1 MGLCRVGRD
10 WRVTRALLVQ
20 LRLCRA
26 MLQSGAQS
34 SKIRSRICGQVA
46 VWTIGRL
53 EHAITEPHRKRR
65 VTEQLSQ
72 LQSPRSENL
81 TAKHSRLRRPC
92 TAPPVIAS
100 YNNRRCHNKNQNVVF
115 FFLGRDRGVTGR
127 FFAAIGGVQFS
138 LFSRG
143 PLLRRQIRRRS
154 SFSCFYRGMKRS
166 RSGSSSFT
174 NKLPQNHSEP
184 PFKGEGY
191 PLYLIRGE
199 Y

>member
-100 YNNRRCHNKNQNVVF
+100 YNNRRCHNKNKNVYKNVATF
-115 FFLGRDRGVTGR
+115 FFLVGPGCDRP
-127 FFAAIGGVQFS
+127 FFRS
-138 LFSRG
+138 Y
-143 PLLRRQIRRRS
+143 RRS
-154 SFSCFYRGMKRS
+154 EILFYFCAVLIYDVRY
-166 RSGSSSFT
+166 GSVLAF
-174 NKLPQNHSEP
+174 PV
-184 PFKGEGY
+184 FIGA
-191 PLYLIRGE
+191 
-199 Y
+199 

>member
-26 MLQSGAQS
+26 MLQSGAQQS

-53 EHAITEPHRKRR
+53 EHAITEPHTKRR

-81 TAKHSRLRRPC
+81 TAKLSRLRRPC

-100 YNNRRCHNKNQNVVF
+100 YNNVDATTRTKMSQHF
-115 FFLGRDRGVTGR
+115 FPGSRPGCDRP
-127 FFAAIGGVQFS
+127 FFRS
-138 LFSRG
+138 Y
-143 PLLRRQIRRRS
+143 RRS
-154 SFSCFYRGMKRS
+154 EILVIFCAVFSYTRRI
-166 RSGSSSFT
+166 GSALAF
-174 NKLPQNHSEP
+174 PV
-184 PFKGEGY
+184 
-191 PLYLIRGE
+191 LIGA
-199 Y
+199 

>member
-20 LRLCRA
+20 FRFCRA
-26 MLQSGAQS
+26 MVQSGARS

-100 YNNRRCHNKNQNVVF
+100 YNNRRCHKKNKNVKTKMSQHF
-115 FFLGRDRGVTGR
+115 FPGARPGCDRP
-127 FFAAIGGVQFS
+127 FFRSYRRSEILFYFCAVLIYDVRYGGVLAF
-138 LFSRG
+138 
-143 PLLRRQIRRRS
+143 
-154 SFSCFYRGMKRS
+154 
-166 RSGSSSFT
+166 
-174 NKLPQNHSEP
+174 
-184 PFKGEGY
+184 
-191 PLYLIRGE
+191 LIFIGA
-199 Y
+199 

>member
-92 TAPPVIAS
+92 TAPRVIAS
-100 YNNRRCHNKNQNVVF
+100 YNNRRCHNKNKNVKTKMSQHF
-115 FFLGRDRGVTGR
+115 FPGARPGCDRP
-127 FFAAIGGVQFS
+127 FFRSYRRSEILFYFCAVLIYDVRYGGVLAIPVFI
-138 LFSRG
+138 G
-143 PLLRRQIRRRS
+143 A
-154 SFSCFYRGMKRS
+154 
-166 RSGSSSFT
+166 
-174 NKLPQNHSEP
+174 
-184 PFKGEGY
+184 
-191 PLYLIRGE
+191 
-199 Y
+199 

>member
-26 MLQSGAQS
+26 MLQSGAQQS

-53 EHAITEPHRKRR
+53 EHAITEPHTKRR

-81 TAKHSRLRRPC
+81 TAKHSRLRCPC
-92 TAPPVIAS
+92 TAPPVIAP
-100 YNNRRCHNKNQNVVF
+100 YNNRRCHNKNKNVTEF
-115 FFLGRDRGVTGR
+115 FFLVRPRCDRPFSQLSEER
-127 FFAAIGGVQFS
+127 NSCYFLRS
-138 LFSRG
+138 LFLHKKNG
-143 PLLRRQIRRRS
+143 IRS
-154 SFSCFYRGMKRS
+154 SFSCFDRGMRRS
-166 RSGSSSFT
+166 R
-174 NKLPQNHSEP
+174 
-184 PFKGEGY
+184 
-191 PLYLIRGE
+191 
-199 Y
+199 

>member
-1 MGLCRVGRD
+1 LGLCRVGRD

-100 YNNRRCHNKNQNVVF
+100 YNNRRCHNKNKNVKKMSQHF
-115 FFLGRDRGVTGR
+115 FSWSRPGCDRP
-127 FFAAIGGVQFS
+127 FFRSYRRSEILFYFCAVLIYDVRYGGVLAF
-138 LFSRG
+138 LVFIG
-143 PLLRRQIRRRS
+143 A
-154 SFSCFYRGMKRS
+154 
-166 RSGSSSFT
+166 
-174 NKLPQNHSEP
+174 
-184 PFKGEGY
+184 
-191 PLYLIRGE
+191 
-199 Y
+199 

>member
-26 MLQSGAQS
+26 MLQSGAQQS

-100 YNNRRCHNKNQNVVF
+100 YNNRRCHNKNKNVATF
-115 FFLGRDRGVTGR
+115 FSWVKTGCDRPFSQLSEERNSCYFLRG
-127 FFAAIGGVQFS
+127 
-138 LFSRG
+138 LF
-143 PLLRRQIRRRS
+143 LHKKNWIRS
-154 SFSCFYRGMKRS
+154 SFSCFDRGMRRS
-166 RSGSSSFT
+166 R
-174 NKLPQNHSEP
+174 
-184 PFKGEGY
+184 
-191 PLYLIRGE
+191 
-199 Y
+199 